1 MEPVKKTDGKRR
13 VGDGTAGPG
22 RPKGVPNKTTAEIKA
37 LAVAAAPLAMATLI
51 QLAQSGRTEQTRV
64 AASKEILDRAL
75 GKATQPIGQDPE
87 LGQLGVLLVPH
98 KTETPT

>member
-1 MEPVKKTDGKRR
+1 MVAPVKNTSGKPR
-13 VGDGTAGPG
+13 VGDGTPGPG
-22 RPKGVPNKTTAEIKA
+22 RPKGVPNKNTQQIKMLA
-37 LAVAAAPLAMATLI
+37 LQAAPLAMATLI
-51 QLAQSGRTEQTRV
+51 SLAKSGKTEQVRV

-98 KTETPT
+98 KTEG